1 MGSFQFTLNSV
12 EIDGRNVI
20 EKHGL
25 AAGGKVQQIIDSE
38 CLRLMDPYVP
48 LDTGALRDNGIIKT
62 EIGSGNII
70 YDLPYARKQY
80 YIPMSHE
87 GKRTDYWFEHMKN
100 EGGKEKILKA
110 AERASGIK

>member
-38 CLRLMDPYVP
+38 CLR
-48 LDTGALRDNGIIKT
+48 
-62 EIGSGNII
+62 
-70 YDLPYARKQY
+70 
-80 YIPMSHE
+80 
-87 GKRTDYWFEHMKN
+87 
-100 EGGKEKILKA
+100 
-110 AERASGIK
+110 

>member
-1 MGSFQFTLNSV
+1 MGSFTFSLESA

-48 LDTGALRDNGIIKT
+48 LDTGALRDNGIINTK
-62 EIGSGNII
+62 IGSGSII
-70 YDLPYARKQY
+70 YNLPYARKQY
-80 YIPMSHE
+80 YIPMSR
-87 GKRTDYWFEHMKN
+87 KSC
-100 EGGKEKILKA
+100 
-110 AERASGIK
+110 AED

>member
-1 MGSFQFTLNSV
+1 MGSFTFSLESA

-48 LDTGALRDNGIIKT
+48 LDTGALRDNGIINTK
-62 EIGSGNII
+62 IGSGSII
-70 YDLPYARKQY
+70 PYARKQY

-110 AERASGIK
+110 AERAAGIR